1 MYCRRVTLLEQKGLP
16 RLAVAGVA
24 KARVR
29 LREANDRLRAGEMPI
44 VALSAGYAKRDAT
57 AMATLGITMIAN

>member
-1 MYCRRVTLLEQKGLP
+1 MYCQTLTRWEQKGLP

-24 KARVR
+24 NARVR

-44 VALSAGYAKRDAT
+44 VTHSTGYAKRDAT
-57 AMATLGITMIAN
+57 AMATLGTTMAAN